1 MFTDQIME
9 TEDFDPNM
17 PTIERY
23 TTGSFWNQVICSFQF
38 PPTKCF
44 HRIDNR
50 FCATL
55 QFLTAA
61 KLSIEHYPHL
71 KNWVSLNIEKK
82 ITTNRVQYSSIA
94 SVSVVTH

>member
-1 MFTDQIME
+1 MFDGQTLLYFTGTLLTIRGRMFTDQIME

-44 HRIDNR
+44 RRIDNR

-55 QFLTAA
+55 EFLTAA
-61 KLSIEHYPHL
+61 TLSIEHYPHL
-71 KNWVSLNIEKK
+71 KKL
-82 ITTNRVQYSSIA
+82 SI
-94 SVSVVTH
+94 VKY